1 MLRKPLLIT
10 ILFLILFTESV
21 IAVPKTKDPKPKP
34 PKLPKNPK
42 KVPITFTEKAT
53 LGAGNIY
60 LGNQKITETG
70 SLHIQDAVSIGTIN
84 NGYTPISGFK
94 ITTCLNGTLNL
105 TTYFGSYGGEWII
118 IGNSGTF
125 EGTIS
130 GKVEVATIYGK
141 FVGHGTGD
149 FEGQKIKGTFK
160 GSVNYFQVEISIEAT
175 INSKND
181 QRLE

>member
-1 MLRKPLLIT
+1 MLKKPLLIT

-34 PKLPKNPK
+34 PKLPKNSK
-42 KVPITFTEKAT
+42 TAPIIFTEKAT

-70 SLHIQDAVSIGTIN
+70 SLHIQDAVSIGTIDK
-84 NGYTPISGFK
+84 GYTPISGFK
-94 ITTCLNGTLNL
+94 IETCLSGTLDL
-105 TTYFGSYGGEWII
+105 ATYFGSYGGKWII
-118 IGNSGTF
+118 TGHSGTF
-125 EGTIS
+125 EGTIT
-130 GKVEVATIYGK
+130 GKVEVATIFGK

-175 INSKND
+175 ISSKT
-181 QRLE
+181 E